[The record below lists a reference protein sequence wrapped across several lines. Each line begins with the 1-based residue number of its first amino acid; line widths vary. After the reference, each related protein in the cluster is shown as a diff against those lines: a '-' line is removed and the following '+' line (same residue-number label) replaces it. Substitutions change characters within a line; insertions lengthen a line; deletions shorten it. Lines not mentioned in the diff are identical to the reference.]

1 MFRLSLILLISFLF
15 ISCGPRKLTTDEI
28 TKEKQSLEKI
38 INTFWKTYES
48 KDVAALDKMISTS
61 PEFIF
66 FGTDSAEV
74 SKNLT
79 LWDKHKKDDFELF
92 ESLKTGALR
101 NFVIQIDSYGTL
113 ASTVYEIPLDMVIG
127 GKDEYGLFRCAMSFV
142 KEKGEWHLIHGMS
155 AFATVGRSSAE
166 LVKAMEEE
174 KAKEKKK

>member
-1 MFRLSLILLISFLF
+1 MLRLSFLLLICFLF
-15 ISCGPRKLTTDEI
+15 VSCGPRKLTTEE
-28 TKEKQSLEKI
+28 TAKEKQSIENI
-38 INTFWKTYES
+38 INTFWKSYES
-48 KDVAALDKMISTS
+48 KDIAALDKMISTS

-74 SKNLT
+74 SNNLT
-79 LWDKHKKDDFELF
+79 IWDKHKRDDFELF

-127 GKDEYGLFRCAMSFV
+127 GKNEYGLFRCAMTFV
-142 KEKGEWHLIHGMS
+142 KEKGEWHLIHGM
-155 AFATVGRSSAE
+155 FAMATIGQSSAE
-166 LVKAMEEE
+166 LVKALKEE